1 MAVRLHWTEDLR
13 RHFHIPAAHPVAAP
27 SAVAFLAGVLL
38 AGAFLTC
45 GASANGQPVS
55 AAPVEAAPA
64 AAPAVVA
71 PSVAAQSVATLTND
85 EAQALVKRV
94 LAVELEAAQNG
105 PIDHPMQ
112 YHLRKTSPRY
122 SSAKLIIETRDG
134 DVARLLE
141 VNGAPLSPE
150 SEQNEAA
157 RLQALL
163 DDPSLQHH
171 RQERE
176 QGDAERARKIIHALP
191 DAFLYQYSGIVDTP
205 HGPSYRLSFQ
215 PNPKF
220 DPEDL
225 EAQALKGMAGEL
237 WIDVA
242 QKRVTR
248 LEGKRIH
255 DVDYGWG
262 ILGKLD
268 EGGTLL
274 LEQAD
279 VGEGQWRTTH
289 MVLVMNAR
297 LLVKTIKLDTTLEL
311 SDYVPVQSGI
321 SYKDA
326 IKILRKNDPPAQ
338 PPAAAKH

>member
-1 MAVRLHWTEDLR
+1 MAVRLHRTAPLR
-13 RHFHIPAAHPVAAP
+13 RRFHIPAAHPVAAL
-27 SAVAFLAGVLL
+27 SAAVFLARVLL
-38 AGAFLTC
+38 AGTFLAC

-55 AAPVEAAPA
+55 AAPVEAAPLA
-64 AAPAVVA
+64 A
-71 PSVAAQSVATLTND
+71 PSVPAPPMAPLTND

-94 LAVELEAAQNG
+94 LAVELDAAQNG

-112 YHLRKTSPRY
+112 YRLRKTSPRY

-163 DDPSLQHH
+163 DDPGLQHH

-191 DAFLYQYSGIVDTP
+191 DAFLYQYSGIVETP

-248 LEGKRIH
+248 LQGKRIH

-311 SDYVPVQSGI
+311 SDYAPIQSGI

-326 IKILRKNDPPAQ
+326 IQILRKNDPPAQ
-338 PPAAAKH
+338 PAAAAKH

>member
-1 MAVRLHWTEDLR
+1 MA
-13 RHFHIPAAHPVAAP
+13 P
-27 SAVAFLAGVLL
+27 
-38 AGAFLTC
+38 
-45 GASANGQPVS
+45 
-55 AAPVEAAPA
+55 
-64 AAPAVVA
+64 
-71 PSVAAQSVATLTND
+71 LTND

-94 LAVELEAAQNG
+94 LAVELDAAQNG

-112 YHLRKTSPRY
+112 YRLRKTSPRY

-163 DDPSLQHH
+163 DDPGLQHH

-191 DAFLYQYSGIVDTP
+191 DAFLYQYSGIVETP

-311 SDYVPVQSGI
+311 SDYAPIQSGI

-326 IKILRKNDPPAQ
+326 IQILRKNDPPAQ
-338 PPAAAKH
+338 PAAAAKH

>member
-1 MAVRLHWTEDLR
+1 MAVRLHRTAPLCR
-13 RHFHIPAAHPVAAP
+13 RFHIPAAHPVAAL
-27 SAVAFLAGVLL
+27 SAAVFLARVLL
-38 AGAFLTC
+38 AGTFLAC

-55 AAPVEAAPA
+55 AAPVEAAPLA
-64 AAPAVVA
+64 A
-71 PSVAAQSVATLTND
+71 PSVPPPPMAPLTND

-94 LAVELEAAQNG
+94 LAVELDAAQNG

-112 YHLRKTSPRY
+112 YRLRKTSPRY

-163 DDPSLQHH
+163 DDPGLQHH

-191 DAFLYQYSGIVDTP
+191 DAFLYQYSGIVETP

-311 SDYVPVQSGI
+311 SDYAPIQSGI

-326 IKILRKNDPPAQ
+326 IQILRKNDPPAQ
-338 PPAAAKH
+338 PAAAAKH